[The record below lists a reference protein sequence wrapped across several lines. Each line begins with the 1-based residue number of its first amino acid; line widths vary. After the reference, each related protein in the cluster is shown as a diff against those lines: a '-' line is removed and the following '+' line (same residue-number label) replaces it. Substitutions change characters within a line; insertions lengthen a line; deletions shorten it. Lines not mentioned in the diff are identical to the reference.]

1 MCIKNGRWYIFY
13 SVFFKGKQSVVT
25 KGKNRKLGSRS
36 LDCPSTTENDLSA
49 IQKSGGLFVPFLRAA
64 VSHFVSLT

>member
-1 MCIKNGRWYIFY
+1 MYKKRKAVYFLFRLFHGKA
-13 SVFFKGKQSVVT
+13 KGGT
-25 KGKNRKLGSRS
+25 KGKDRKLGSRS